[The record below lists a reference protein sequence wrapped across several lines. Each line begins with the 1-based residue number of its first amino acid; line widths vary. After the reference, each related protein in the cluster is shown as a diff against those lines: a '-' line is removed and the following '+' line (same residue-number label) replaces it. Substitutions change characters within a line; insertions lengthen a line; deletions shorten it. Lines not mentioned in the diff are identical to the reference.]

1 MISQAENELL
11 TQVGPGTPGGEM
23 LRRYWH
29 PICAAGELTSEHPKK
44 RIRMLGEDLVAF
56 RSPDGGYGL
65 VEEHCSHRGASLYY
79 GFLED
84 GCIRCAYHGWMYDR
98 EGRCV
103 EQPFEPEQSMLK
115 HVIRHPAYPVEKLG
129 GLLFAYM
136 GPPEFKPLLPRWD
149 ILVWKDVFQKI
160 ETRPVLHCNWL
171 QPEEN
176 SADTTHLYYLHAHV
190 FRVKGQP
197 PRGDGRESGIKSFGF
212 QPFKWGII
220 KSWIFEDKPGGPE
233 WGKMVVFPNMLRLN
247 NALHWRVPI
256 DDVSTRIIRVD
267 FRPLHDG
274 EQPRAEDEE
283 PPFSYEA
290 SWLNEQGEYHM
301 DTQSSQDGMA
311 WETQG
316 AIWDRTREHLGASDT
331 GIVMLREMIMDAI
344 ATVHRGE

>member
-1 MISQAENELL
+1 
-11 TQVGPGTPGGEM
+11 
-23 LRRYWH
+23 
-29 PICAAGELTSEHPKK
+29 
-44 RIRMLGEDLVAF
+44 
-56 RSPDGGYGL
+56 
-65 VEEHCSHRGASLYY
+65 
-79 GFLED
+79 
-84 GCIRCAYHGWMYDR
+84 
-98 EGRCV
+98 
-103 EQPFEPEQSMLK
+103 
-115 HVIRHPAYPVEKLG
+115 
-129 GLLFAYM
+129 M
-136 GPPEFKPLLPRWD
+136 GPPETKPLLPRWD

-197 PRGDGRESGIKSFGF
+197 PRGDGRESGIRSFGF

-267 FRPLHDG
+267 FRPLHQG
-274 EQPRAEDEE
+274 EAPRAEDEE

-290 SWLNEQGEYHM
+290 SWLNELGEYHM

-316 AIWDRTREHLGASDT
+316 AIWDRSREHLGASDT

-344 ATVHRGE
+344 ATVHRGEDPMGVVRDPEENDCIDLMGWMRESSRQRYWSGPGRPEDEIFDDQHVVYEVPIGAGRPAASR